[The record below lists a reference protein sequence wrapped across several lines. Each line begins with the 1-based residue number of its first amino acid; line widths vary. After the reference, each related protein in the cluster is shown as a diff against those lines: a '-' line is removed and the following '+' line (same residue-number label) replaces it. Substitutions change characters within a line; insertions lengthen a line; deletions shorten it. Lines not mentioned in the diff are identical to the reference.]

1 MLGLLRPSLR
11 RAACVPN
18 CGRVAARWSSGASMP
33 PPPPMQ
39 ASSEAPHL
47 RSVQQ
52 LSGESLFLLA
62 AQPGGHLAASRERL
76 RREVMQVDGVSYAE
90 SLVTVREMAHKSAEN
105 VWLGLLPYRTGIA
118 VAVVGGWVSLPLVF
132 SLTVA
137 KWFNEIAVTTD
148 VPSVSDLETHS
159 LRTTVERVGPEKA
172 AGRLD
177 ELPPV
182 AHEDGL

>member
-1 MLGLLRPSLR
+1 
-11 RAACVPN
+11 
-18 CGRVAARWSSGASMP
+18 MP

-90 SLVTVREMAHKSAEN
+90 SLVTVREIAHTSAEN
-105 VWLGLLPYRTGIA
+105 VWLGLLPYRSGIA

-137 KWFNEIAVTTD
+137 KWFNDIAVTTD
-148 VPSVSDLETHS
+148 VPSVSDLETLLEVRAACLNS
-159 LRTTVERVGPEKA
+159 RREGGGLAVTVRARRAGGLVDVELDGA
-172 AGRLD
+172 AARHDLF
-177 ELPPV
+177 LPPLHAV
-182 AHEDGL
+182 RS

>member
-1 MLGLLRPSLR
+1 
-11 RAACVPN
+11 
-18 CGRVAARWSSGASMP
+18 MP

-52 LSGESLFLLA
+52 LSGESLFMLA

-148 VPSVSDLETHS
+148 VPSVSDLETLLEVRAVCLNS
-159 LRTTVERVGPEKA
+159 RRGVGV
-172 AGRLD
+172 AGGGSR
-177 ELPPV
+177 
-182 AHEDGL
+182 